1 MPQLQP
7 SYYKTILTVHDTD
20 HDVVVP
26 PLMISIEDF
35 AKVEMRIGAI
45 RSAERVPDTDKL
57 LRLSVDF
64 GEEQPRQVISGI
76 AEYFSDPETLVG
88 VSCAFVTN
96 LEHRTIRG
104 LVSEAMIVA
113 AHTPEGEFSIL
124 EPTGGILPPGTKLN

>member
-1 MPQLQP
+1 
-7 SYYKTILTVHDTD
+7 
-20 HDVVVP
+20 
-26 PLMISIEDF
+26 MISIEDF
-35 AKVEMRIGAI
+35 AKVEMRIGVI
-45 RSAERVPDTDKL
+45 RTAERVPDTDKL

-76 AEYFSDPETLVG
+76 ALYFSDPGTLVG

-113 AHTPEGEFSIL
+113 AHTPEGDFSIL
-124 EPTGGILPPGTKLN
+124 EPTGGTLPPGTKLN